1 MPKIVDVC
9 VLSFSI
15 VIQVHR
21 AVLHDGTEV
30 AMKIQYPG
38 VAESIDSDVN
48 NLVTLLKFWNVFPER
63 EFVFLQFQNYCLVTS
78 RMITRFRRVLTP

>member
-1 MPKIVDVC
+1 MLSSIDFASFEPQFVC
-9 VLSFSI
+9 F
-15 VIQVHR
+15 QVHR

-63 EFVFLQFQNYCLVTS
+63 E
-78 RMITRFRRVLTP
+78 